1 MPSKVHRKKKV
12 STLTKNKN
20 LQIGT
25 HKKKK
30 HLSLMCS
37 YIIKNTK
44 QLLARVYPGLLLASY
59 LITKNV
65 KFNKMGMRP
74 TPLFLCPKKMIYSK

>member
-1 MPSKVHRKKKV
+1 MLSKALQKRKLN
-12 STLTKNKN
+12 TLSKKN
-20 LQIGT
+20 LRIGT
-25 HKKKK
+25 HKKKE
-30 HLSLMCS
+30 HLSLVCS

-59 LITKNV
+59 LVTKNV

>member
-1 MPSKVHRKKKV
+1 MLLKVLQKKKLN
-12 STLTKNKN
+12 TLNKKN

-25 HKKKK
+25 HKKKE

-59 LITKNV
+59 LVTKNV

>member
-1 MPSKVHRKKKV
+1 MLLEVLQRKKLN
-12 STLTKNKN
+12 TLSKKN

-25 HKKKK
+25 HKKKE
-30 HLSLMCS
+30 HLSLVCS

-44 QLLARVYPGLLLASY
+44 ELLARVYPGLLLASY

-65 KFNKMGMRP
+65 KFNKMSMGV
-74 TPLFLCPKKMIYSK
+74 TPFLSYSDKEEIF

>member
-1 MPSKVHRKKKV
+1 MLLEVLQRKKLN
-12 STLTKNKN
+12 TLSKKN

-25 HKKKK
+25 HKKKE

-44 QLLARVYPGLLLASY
+44 QLLARVCPGLLLASY

>member
-1 MPSKVHRKKKV
+1 MLLEVLQKRKLNTLSK
-12 STLTKNKN
+12 KN
-20 LQIGT
+20 LRIGT
-25 HKKKK
+25 HKKKE
-30 HLSLMCS
+30 HLSLVCS

-59 LITKNV
+59 LVTKNV

>member
-1 MPSKVHRKKKV
+1 V
-12 STLTKNKN
+12 
-20 LQIGT
+20 
-25 HKKKK
+25 
-30 HLSLMCS
+30 CS

-65 KFNKMGMRP
+65 KFNKMSMGV
-74 TPLFLCPKKMIYSK
+74 TPFLSCSKEQSKINERI

>member
-1 MPSKVHRKKKV
+1 MLLKVLQKRKLNTLSK
-12 STLTKNKN
+12 KN

-25 HKKKK
+25 HKKKE
-30 HLSLMCS
+30 HLSLVCS
-37 YIIKNTK
+37 YIINNTK

-59 LITKNV
+59 LITNSV

-74 TPLFLCPKKMIYSK
+74 TPLFSCSDKNQS